1 MTEEPVGQ
9 PSPEIRRVAIIG
21 AGVAGLSFALACVAA
36 GFDVVLEDVMPA
48 NLWRAEAEYSD
59 LSARVAAGS
68 LELAQTVEDAVRT
81 ADIAVDF
88 VPDEL
93 ESKLEIFSMIDRMA
107 PPKTILCTPSYAL
120 SITDLASCVY
130 RPERCFAVRGDL
142 VRGDAAVAP
151 LVRLLYPAATQESI
165 VETVRVFLSTLGVA
179 VQVEAD
185 PDEPVLRKNAS
196 PSVSR

>member
-1 MTEEPVGQ
+1 MLEVAGQ
-9 PSPEIRRVAIIG
+9 LPLEIRRVAIIG
-21 AGVAGLSFALACVAA
+21 AGVAGRSFALACAAA

-59 LSARVAAGS
+59 LSKRVAAGS
-68 LELAQTVEDAVRT
+68 LELASTVEDAVHT

-107 PPKTILCTPSYAL
+107 PPRTILCTPSYAL

-130 RPERCFAVRGDL
+130 RPDRCVAVRGDL
-142 VRGDAAVAP
+142 VRGGAAVAP
-151 LVRLLYPAATQESI
+151 VVQVLYPAAALQSI
-165 VETVRVFLSTLGVA
+165 VETVSRFLSTLGLV
-179 VQVEAD
+179 VQAETD
-185 PDEPVLRKNAS
+185 PEEPTLIKN
-196 PSVSR
+196 VSRAAR